1 MSRISLTISEEANR
15 EIQKLADREN
25 ITKSEAMRRA
35 LSLVKIANEAHQ
47 KDQELALVQNDG
59 KNLTIVARLL
69 GV

>member
-1 MSRISLTISEEANR
+1 MSRVSLTISEEANR

-25 ITKSEAMRRA
+25 ITKAEAMRRA

-47 KDQELALVQNDG
+47 RHQALALVKEEG
-59 KNLTIVARLL
+59 SNLQVVAKLY

>member
-1 MSRISLTISEEANR
+1 MSRVSLTISEEANR

-25 ITKSEAMRRA
+25 ITKAEAMRRA

-47 KDQELALVQNDG
+47 KDQALALVKDDG
-59 KNLTIVARLL
+59 KSVHVVAKLL

>member
-15 EIQKLADREN
+15 EIEVLAKREN

-35 LSLVKIANEAHQ
+35 LSLVKIANKAH
-47 KDQELALVQNDG
+47 KDNQSLALVREDG
-59 KNLTIVARLL
+59 SNIHVVAKLL